1 MTDTIDRLIFALDGD
16 LTSLDKVY
24 AEAEAKSKK
33 TGKTVS
39 SNFTKGFDDTAA
51 AAKKSGVEI
60 EKAIDTS
67 AVSAKASAAMDVL
80 RAKYDT
86 SFAAAQKFSKAQ
98 QEIKVLTDAGI
109 LSQRAAAAALADA
122 SKAADDF
129 AVHGTRAG
137 SKVREGMVLVHE
149 FMRGDL
155 KRGIGSATI
164 ELQNF
169 GVLGTA
175 GIVAAV
181 LALPA
186 ALAIAA
192 YESSKALER
201 VDEALR
207 RTGDQAG
214 ITRDRIL
221 SIAQGGVQ
229 GQSQTDTLKTLSIL
243 SSRANIDPRLL
254 QAANRAVPGYA
265 RATET
270 TQDKAAAELEKLLSE
285 PAKGAEEL
293 NKEFKLLDVTTTRE
307 IQRLE
312 QSGRVWDAQAL
323 LVKALGGRFDAL
335 AKSSWSLAA
344 GFDSLWNGVKN
355 VWFHTGTLFT
365 GADQTK
371 QQQLAVLKGFNDT
384 TLKTLAGLGYA
395 DPHAAL
401 ARNPGIGIN
410 QGGAVEP
417 LRNIMARFDENA
429 QKIATL
435 QKGIAKDNAD
445 ASAGHKK
452 LTDNQAV
459 GFGLKIA
466 EAYDEQESKAKKL
479 REQLTGLNVAIDH
492 ATGKN
497 AQYREQ
503 LVRERDA
510 VQTALTNQRTPAQL
524 AAQAA
529 DDQRRVAA
537 APESQR
543 NTLRAQIS
551 AQRERERNL
560 ANPTTAPYAESIYQS
575 QMGVAS
581 LNNRDINKDAT
592 ERTHQ
597 DERLKKSQ
605 AEGEAQMTLARAY
618 DGGAKSVAALRAQQ
632 EALVAI
638 EGKEIRASQASAYAA
653 SLQAK
658 AFGQAAVATAERI
671 NLDKEAN
678 DGLRKVAAAGGD
690 PVAIA
695 KAKVDAEAMAATAK
709 ERENAVTREQIDL
722 ANRHLAQIR
731 SELSL
736 REELNR
742 QSATESEIFSR
753 RRDLGNVRA
762 QTGALASGATP
773 DDMRHL
779 EVQQRVIDDL
789 IRRGYDPATKEY
801 QKQLKILL
809 PLNEALSD
817 AADHLNKMR
826 QEASELASGITGPLK
841 NFLRN
846 GGNPLDTLTEVGQ
859 NSLDTLVQH
868 ELIDPL
874 QQSLEGLFGGM
885 LGTPK
890 DLLGTTPATAMWVQ
904 SVSAGIPGID
914 GAGGGGGILGSL
926 FGADNGGMFG
936 ATGLMGAGDAARM
949 AAAGSPMEGG
959 GILQLLT
966 TFAGMFDEG
975 GTIGP
980 GQWGIKSGMP
990 EIIQGGTHGVSILP
1004 LTAPVVKA
1012 ASGAMG
1018 RGPGVNSNPG
1028 GVGNGGP
1035 GSMRQGDTHFWNITT
1050 PNVDSF
1056 IKSRSQV
1063 EARFT
1068 QAAARGQRNS

>member
-24 AEAEAKSKK
+24 ADAEAKSQKS
-33 TGKTVS
+33 GKAVS
-39 SNFTKGFDDTAA
+39 SNFTKGFEDTAA

-181 LALPA
+181 LAIPT
-186 ALAIAA
+186 ALAVATFQA
-192 YESSKALER
+192 EHALSKI
-201 VDEALR
+201 DEALR
-207 RTGDQAG
+207 RTANQAG
-214 ITRDRIL
+214 ITRDQIV
-221 SIAQGGVQ
+221 SIAHGGIP
-229 GQSQTDTLKTLSIL
+229 GMSERGAMESLSIL
-243 SSRANIDPRLL
+243 ASRANIAPGLL
-254 QAANRAVPGYA
+254 VTAASAVPGYA
-265 RATET
+265 RATGN
-270 TQDKAAAELEKLLSE
+270 TQDKASEEIEKLLSD
-285 PAKGAEEL
+285 PIKGAAQL
-293 NKEFKLLDVTTTRE
+293 NEEFKLLDVATTRQ
-307 IQRLE
+307 IQQLE
-312 QSGRVWDAQAL
+312 ESGRHEEAQAL
-323 LVKALGGRFDAL
+323 LAQRLKDHFEGLTKSSFAL
-335 AKSSWSLAA
+335 AEVFEKVKSGWSNLW
-344 GFDSLWNGVKN
+344 FD
-355 VWFHTGTLFT
+355 T
-365 GADQTK
+365 GA
-371 QQQLAVLKGFNDT
+371 
-384 TLKTLAGLGYA
+384 TLAGRKQTDGERYLTME
-395 DPHAAL
+395 
-401 ARNPGIGIN
+401 R
-410 QGGAVEP
+410 QV
-417 LRNIMARFDENA
+417 
-429 QKIATL
+429 
-435 QKGIAKDNAD
+435 AD
-445 ASAGHKK
+445 ARRVKAGGGTDMTVPYYNASTIEKEFSDLAAKISKESGATVLANAHK
-452 LTDNQAV
+452 TQNDQV

-466 EAYDEQESKAKKL
+466 EAYDEQAKKAKELKQHL
-479 REQLTGLNVAIDH
+479 SALNIALDAAI
-492 ATGKN
+492 GPN
-497 AQYREQ
+497 AKFHDQI
-503 LVRERDA
+503 LRERDA
-510 VQTALTNQRTPAQL
+510 VQTALNNQRTPAQL

-695 KAKVDAEAMAATAK
+695 KAKIDAEALAATSK
-709 ERENAVTREQIDL
+709 ERENAVTKEQIDL
-722 ANRHLAQIR
+722 ANRHLAQLR
-731 SELSL
+731 SELTI

-742 QSATESEIFSR
+742 ESASASEIFSR
-753 RRDLGNVRA
+753 RQEVANVRG
-762 QTGALASGATP
+762 QIGAIAGGAGDP
-773 DDMRHL
+773 DSMRHL
-779 EVQQRVIDDL
+779 DVQQHTMDRL
-789 IRRGYDPATKEY
+789 AQQYGRNTAKYNE
-801 QKQLKILL
+801 QLKILL
-809 PLNEALSD
+809 PLNLALSD
-817 AADHLNKMR
+817 ATEKLGKMR
-826 QEASELASGITGPLK
+826 QEASELASGVTGPLRD
-841 NFLRN
+841 FLRAKGEISPVDMLASMGEN
-846 GGNPLDTLTEVGQ
+846 TL
-859 NSLDTLVQH
+859 NTLVEH
-868 ELIDPL
+868 EIIDPL
-874 QQSLEGLFGGM
+874 QKSLEGLFGGM

-904 SVSAGIPGID
+904 SVTD
-914 GAGGGGGILGSL
+914 GLGGLGGGGGGGGGLLDSLFGGGGGIGE
-926 FGADNGGMFG
+926 ANGGGDFIG
-936 ATGLMGAGDAARM
+936 TASDAASS
-949 AAAGSPMEGG
+949 ASSGNWVGG
-959 GILQLLT
+959 LVSLAE
-966 TFAGMFDEG
+966 TFAGLFDDG
-975 GTIGP
+975 GSIGP

-990 EIIQGGTHGVSILP
+990 EIVQGGTHGVSILP

-1012 ASGAMG
+1012 AAGAQG
-1018 RGPGVNSNPG
+1018 RGPSSNSNPG
-1028 GVGNGGP
+1028 GPGNGGP
-1035 GSMRQGDTHFWNITT
+1035 GSMRQGDTHFWNIST
-1050 PNVDSF
+1050 PNADTF
-1056 IKSRSQV
+1056 IKSRSQI